1 MNYRKTYPLLFAFF
15 LLIGAVGCTDVG
27 VNPKSSA
34 SAENALSSDG
44 AYRSFLA
51 KLYAG
56 LSVVGQVP
64 SGDTDIS
71 AGVSDNGS
79 QQYMRLYWELQ
90 ELPTDEA
97 VIAWADI
104 TLQDFN
110 TMEWGDTDVFNEAM
124 YSRIFF
130 QVAQAN
136 EFLRESTQGTLES
149 RGISAEVQAQMPQW
163 RAEAR
168 FLRALSY
175 WHALDLYDEV
185 PLVDEDFPRGAEA
198 PPQATRAELYSFI
211 ESELLEITGESSESS
226 DEVLAPMGQAPYG
239 RADRG
244 AAYMLLSKLYLN
256 TDTYRSRP
264 EGDSSFGP
272 SDPYA
277 EVVEYTSRVING
289 PYTLD
294 SEYGNLFLADNNTA
308 DGLIYTIP
316 QDGQNQ
322 QSFGGTTFLAHASLG
337 GSLTSKVGDLGL
349 DSGWAGLRGT
359 PTFASVFDPADTR
372 PAYLT
377 EDLLPGSF
385 FSDLG
390 ISPGQQFYT
399 QGQTLE
405 VSAATLTSFSNG
417 YIVPKY
423 RNITSNGEGG
433 SDLTFADIDFP
444 LFRLADAHLMYA
456 EAFLRGNAGSQG
468 EAVSLV
474 NDLRERAFGDASN
487 NISAGDLNLEFIL
500 DERSRELHWEAQR
513 RTDLIRFER
522 FTDNSVRWGGK
533 PASVDESRRLYPIPL
548 SELQANPN
556 ITQNPGY

>member
-1 MNYRKTYPLLFAFF
+1 MKYRKTYPLLFALL

-34 SAENALSSDG
+34 SAENALSADG
-44 AYRSFLA
+44 GYQSFLA

-56 LSVVGQVP
+56 LSVVGQTQ
-64 SGDTDIS
+64 SGDIDIS
-71 AGVSDNGS
+71 AGVPDPGS
-79 QQYMRLYWELQ
+79 GQYMRLYWELQ
-90 ELPTDEA
+90 QLPTDEA
-97 VIAWADI
+97 VIAWTDI
-104 TLQDFN
+104 TIQDFN
-110 TMEWGDTDVFNEAM
+110 TMEWGATDVYNEAM

-149 RGISAEVQAQMPQW
+149 RGVPSDVQAQMPQW

-175 WHALDLYDEV
+175 WHALDLYDKV
-185 PLVDEDFPRGAEA
+185 ALVDENFPRGAEA

-211 ESELLEITGESSESS
+211 ESELLEITGESSESG
-226 DEVLAPMGQAPYG
+226 DEVLAPMGQAQYG

-256 TDTYRSRP
+256 TETYRNRP
-264 EGDSSFGP
+264 DGDNSFGP
-272 SDPYA
+272 SNPYA

-322 QSFGGTTFLAHASLG
+322 QSYGGTTFLAHASLG
-337 GSLTSKVGDLGL
+337 GSLNDKAGDLGL
-349 DSGWAGLRGT
+349 NGGWFGLRGT
-359 PTFASVFDPADTR
+359 PTFAGIFDSADTR

-377 EDLLPGSF
+377 ADLLPGSF

-390 ISPGQQFYT
+390 ISPGEQFYT
-399 QGQTLE
+399 QGQTLD
-405 VSAATLTSFSNG
+405 VTNSTLTNFGNG
-417 YIVPKY
+417 YVVPKY

-433 SDLTFADIDFP
+433 SDLDFADIDFP

-456 EAFLRGNAGSQG
+456 EAFLRGNAGSQS

-474 NDLRERAFGDASN
+474 NDLRERAFGGTSN
-487 NISAGDLNLEFIL
+487 NISAGDLSLPFIL
-500 DERSRELHWEAQR
+500 EERARELHWEAHR
-513 RTDLIRFER
+513 RTDLIRFQR
-522 FTDNSVRWGGK
+522 FTDSSVRWGGK
-533 PASVDESRRLYPIPL
+533 PASVDASRRLYPIPL